1 MCLEGK
7 IIYKNILTKYKV
19 QCIMM
24 LQNTISIARLM
35 VDILVVRKTH
45 LGFWCDIILNGFFI
59 VQKQHIKLLGVV
71 EPIQKV
77 YSVYFCLSQKIYRQA
92 GLYDRNTNYIGW
104 QR

>member
-1 MCLEGK
+1 M
-7 IIYKNILTKYKV
+7 YYDVTKHY
-19 QCIMM
+19 QYR
-24 LQNTISIARLM
+24 TADGRHTGSE
-35 VDILVVRKTH
+35 KTH
-45 LGFWCDIILNGFFI
+45 LGFWCGIILNGFFI